1 MSEWTVKLSDK
12 GPFKWYNCN
21 RIWVKGYAFIKNE
34 YYEGAQLGKQINNR
48 LETGMKFERIVSS
61 LNGAFLILHNKDDVY
76 EVAADIVQ
84 AGGFLYY
91 DCKNK
96 MISDDSSVFLNL
108 VYSFDEIGI
117 KENFKSLLYTIDNRT
132 YLQGVRHLSAGEI
145 VVINKITQEVKRTFY
160 YMHRL
165 PGKNIKDDKNDYLS
179 EINQMSISV
188 FIRLIKS
195 LQGKTAIIP
204 LSGGY
209 DSRYIAVML
218 HELGYKNVVCYT
230 YGYSKN
236 TEETGISKLVAEKL
250 GYKHFFVYQD
260 DNFWKEFLSDKVVND
275 YLFSSHDISH
285 TPHIQEIRAL
295 ELLQKE
301 KDFPK
306 DGVVIPGF
314 CGDLFGGSYTI
325 DIHQKKQHKY
335 DLEELC
341 TYIASNHFTAFS
353 KLPNYKESLIEDLRS
368 FFLER
373 KISPNDLET
382 FNEAFSYWFCSHKV
396 AKYVIPSLRA
406 YESFGYEWRLP
417 LWDIE
422 MTNYWYNI
430 PICLKQNISLYDY
443 SLMQL
448 YFVKNEVGMTKEEGT
463 RLQIEK
469 QHRKIIK
476 VIGYAAILLI
486 YYKTGKLFM
495 KRDSN
500 NFISILKNFYFRL
513 KNKRFISIFEN
524 RWIEPFVL
532 WEAEQ
537 LLGDKNVKKLFSQ
550 TSNERKE
557 KK

>member
-1 MSEWTVKLSDK
+1 MNDWAVKLSDK
-12 GPFKWYNCN
+12 GPFKWYNDN
-21 RIWVKGYAFIKNE
+21 KIWVKGYAYIKNE
-34 YYEGAQLGKQINNR
+34 YYEGVQLGKQINR
-48 LETGMKFERIVSS
+48 YIETGMQFERIISV
-61 LNGAFLILHNKDDVY
+61 LNGAFLILYDENNVY
-76 EVAADIVQ
+76 KAAADIVQ

-91 DCKNK
+91 DCENK
-96 MISDDSSVFLNL
+96 IISDDSCLFMSSG
-108 VYSFDEIGI
+108 YPFDEVGI

-132 YLQGVRHLSAGEI
+132 YLQGVRHLAAGEI
-145 VVINKITQEVKRTFY
+145 VEINKTTLEVKRNFY
-160 YMHRL
+160 YKHKL
-165 PGKNIKDDKNDYLS
+165 PGKNIKNDMNDYFP
-179 EINQMSISV
+179 EIKNMTVSV
-188 FIRLIKS
+188 FGRLIKS

-236 TEETGISKLVAEKL
+236 TEETGVSKLVAEKL
-250 GYKHFFVYQD
+250 GYKHFFIYQD
-260 DNFWKEFLSDKVVND
+260 DNFWKEFLEDKVVND
-275 YLFSSHDISH
+275 YLFSSHDICH

-295 ELLQKE
+295 ELLRQE

-325 DIHQKKQHKY
+325 DIHQKKKHNF

-353 KLPNYKESLIEDLRS
+353 KLPNYEESLIEDLKS
-368 FFLER
+368 FFKDR
-373 KISPNDLET
+373 KINPNNLES

-406 YESFGYEWRLP
+406 YEGFGYEWRLP

-430 PICLKQNISLYDY
+430 PICFKQSVSLYDY

-448 YFVKNEVGMTKEEGT
+448 YFIKNEVGMKKEEHL

-469 QHRKIIK
+469 QHRKLIK
-476 VIGYAAILLI
+476 VVGYAVILLA
-486 YYKTGKLFM
+486 YYKTGKLLM
-495 KRDSN
+495 SRDSN
-500 NFISILKNFYFRL
+500 NFISVLKNFYYKI
-513 KNKRFISIFEN
+513 KNKKLLGMFEN

-537 LLGDKNVKKLFSQ
+537 LLGDKIVRKVFS
-550 TSNERKE
+550 K
-557 KK
+557 